1 LANLVEKG
9 WFVTEEINQQGGKE
23 LGSCSLGAKNTAGER
38 KAT

>member
-9 WFVTEEINQQGGKE
+9 WFVTEEINQGGKE

-38 KAT
+38 EAT